1 MKIKNA
7 LKVGDI
13 LYRVDPRKLSV
24 KVFRI
29 SHPNEVYNYATTTY
43 ENFSL
48 ECEKKRFQL
57 PLSKIFPF
65 EFKGLLYFLDEDDAI
80 NYIKTQIGM

>member
-1 MKIKNA
+1 MRIKDA

-24 KVFRI
+24 KVFRV
-29 SHPNEVYNYATTTY
+29 SSPDEVVNYTTTNY

-48 ECEKKRFQL
+48 ACEKKRFSL
-57 PLSKIFPF
+57 PFDKFPF
-65 EFKGLLYFLDEDDAI
+65 EFKGLLYFLSEDEANDF
-80 NYIKTQIGM
+80 IKTQIGM